1 MLYIG
6 SRSEAFYPG
15 DLERL
20 VAPESIRIL
29 LVDDDLG
36 DQEMTRAMLSQAQR
50 GRYELDWVSTYEE
63 ALDALQ
69 RRAHDLYL
77 VDYLLEDRSGLDLL
91 REARRRGIDAPVI
104 LLTGRGSREV
114 DLDAME
120 AGAADYLVKGR
131 IDPELLERSVRYA
144 LERARAARALRE
156 SEQRHRSMF
165 DHLPVGLFRSLPD
178 GGFLDANPAL
188 IRLLGYPD
196 KDTLER
202 LYSKNFYVS
211 PEDRQHFIALLER
224 FGVVRGFE
232 SVLRRPDGSQI
243 RIRNTAR
250 LHRDPDGKVAYLEGT
265 AEEVPRALGSPL
277 DGARFQALFEH
288 TSAGV
293 ALLDLEGQVLKANP
307 AFRSIFRTR
316 SSDEPD
322 LFFGAFLA
330 EGDRP
335 GVIRELTAL
344 ARGERGHAAS
354 ERRFLL
360 PDGSQAWARLTLC
373 LIRGVDGE
381 PDHLLA
387 LLDQFGGI
395 AT

>member
-1 MLYIG
+1 MT
-6 SRSEAFYPG
+6 
-15 DLERL
+15 
-20 VAPESIRIL
+20 PESIRIL

-50 GRYELDWVSTYEE
+50 VRYELDWASSYEE

-104 LLTGRGSREV
+104 MLTGRGSREV
-114 DLDAME
+114 DLEAME

-131 IDPELLERSVRYA
+131 IDPELLERSIRYA

-156 SEQRHRSMF
+156 SEERHRSMF
-165 DHLPVGLFRSLPD
+165 DHLPVGLFRSRPD
-178 GGFLDANPAL
+178 GGFVDANPAL

-196 KDTLER
+196 RETLEER
-202 LYSKNFYVS
+202 YSRNFYVS
-211 PEDRQHFIALLER
+211 PQDRQHFSALLDR
-224 FGVVRGFE
+224 FGVVRSYE
-232 SVLRRPDGSQI
+232 STLSRGDGSMV

-250 LHRDPDGKVAYLEGT
+250 LHRNPDGGVAYVEGT
-265 AEEVPRALGSPL
+265 VEEVPPSLGSPL

-288 TSAGV
+288 SSAGV
-293 ALLDLEGQVLKANP
+293 ALLDLGGRILKTNP
-307 AFRSIFRTR
+307 AFHSIFQM
-316 SSDEPD
+316 PAAGGAD
-322 LFFGAFLA
+322 LFFEAFLA

-335 GVIRELTAL
+335 GVMRELAAL
-344 ARGERGHAAS
+344 ARGERAHAAS

-373 LIRGVDGE
+373 LIRGADGE